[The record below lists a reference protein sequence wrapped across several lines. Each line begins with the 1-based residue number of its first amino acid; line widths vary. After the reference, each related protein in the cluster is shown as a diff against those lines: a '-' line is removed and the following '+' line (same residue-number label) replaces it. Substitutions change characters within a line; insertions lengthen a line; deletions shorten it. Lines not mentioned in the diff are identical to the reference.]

1 MDNINN
7 LALRRLDLNTLVVLH
22 TLLQTQS
29 VSLSAQRLYIGQPA
43 ISHILK
49 RLRTHF
55 DDQLLCRS
63 GRKMELT
70 PLASALKPALYD
82 WLQQAQQLFLPQ
94 GHFDPASAEATLR
107 LTMPDLLEAGL
118 LPGLIQA
125 LQASAPGI
133 SAEILAMQGGEVE
146 QALADGRIDL
156 AVGYFPRLSPMLER
170 IALFDAS
177 FVAVHDPRQLT
188 LPDSPSL
195 ATLAQLPHIASSY
208 AGNSVGIIDRRLK
221 QLGLSRRI
229 IASGAS
235 LLAIPA
241 MLERVPAVAL
251 LPNVIRP
258 QLQIAYP
265 DLTVAE
271 IQDARLSIPIELV
284 WHPRLGRDP
293 LQCFARSLLA
303 QQAREIFAS

>member
-29 VSLSAQRLYIGQPA
+29 VSLSAQRLFIGQPA

-49 RLRTHF
+49 RLRAHF

-70 PLASALKPALYD
+70 PLAAALKPALYD

-118 LPGLIQA
+118 LPSLIQA
-125 LQASAPGI
+125 LQARAPGI

-146 QALADGRIDL
+146 QALADGRIDV

-195 ATLAQLPHIASSY
+195 ATLAQVPHIAISY

-241 MLERVPAVAL
+241 MLECVPAVAL
-251 LPNVIRP
+251 LPDVIRP
-258 QLQIAYP
+258 QLQTAYP
-265 DLTVAE
+265 ELTVAE

-293 LQCFARSLLA
+293 LQCFARGLLA
-303 QQAREIFAS
+303 QQAGEIFAG